1 MMIGGD
7 DLITVEGNAKIN
19 LTLDILGK
27 RPDGYH
33 EVAMVMQSINLHDTL
48 TLSKI
53 PSGIELTLDV
63 PGLEADERNL
73 AWRAAR
79 LLLDGEGVKGGVRIA
94 LTKRIPIAA
103 GLAGGSADAAA
114 VLRGVNALYEL
125 GLTQAE
131 LCAYG
136 AKLGSDI
143 PFTIVGGTMLATGR
157 GEVLEALDPVPPFWV
172 VLAKPKISV
181 STAWA
186 YKHYDEQGAE
196 QHPDNAAII
205 QAIAKCDR
213 AGIASLLCNVLE
225 RVTIKQYP
233 VIAQYKEWMME
244 KGALASMM
252 SGSGPTVFGLF
263 SAEEEARRA
272 AAFLEQT
279 DADIFVCQTAGANR
293 DTIH

>member
-1 MMIGGD
+1 M
-7 DLITVEGNAKIN
+7 ITVEGNAKIN

-233 VIAQYKEWMME
+233 VIAAYKEWMME

-272 AAFLEQT
+272 AAFLEGQT
-279 DADIFVCQTAGANR
+279 DADLFVCQTAGANR

>member
-1 MMIGGD
+1 M
-7 DLITVEGNAKIN
+7 ITVEGNAKIN

-33 EVAMVMQSINLHDTL
+33 EVAMVMQSIGLHDTL

-53 PSGIELTLDV
+53 SSGIELTLDV

-186 YKHYDEQGAE
+186 YQHYDEQGAE

-233 VIAQYKEWMME
+233 VIAAYKEWMME

-272 AAFLEQT
+272 AAFLEGQT